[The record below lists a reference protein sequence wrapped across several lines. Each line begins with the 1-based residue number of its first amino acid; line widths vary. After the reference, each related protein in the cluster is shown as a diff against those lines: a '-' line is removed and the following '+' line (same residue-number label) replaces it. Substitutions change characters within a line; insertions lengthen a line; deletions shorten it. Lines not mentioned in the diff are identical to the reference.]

1 MYKHKLALVLMV
13 ISVSLAL
20 SGVGNVHSVRSADL
34 PLAPSVQGNS
44 DIELD
49 EKLMQF
55 ERYLTDMQHEL
66 AIPGMSVAIVKDQE
80 LVWAQGFGYADVVAK
95 RPATADT

>member
-34 PLAPSVQGNS
+34 PPALISGHEVVPLRSETVHLLSHRPPLAQRVRSPLLPDRVS
-44 DIELD
+44 L
-49 EKLMQF
+49 
-55 ERYLTDMQHEL
+55 
-66 AIPGMSVAIVKDQE
+66 P
-80 LVWAQGFGYADVVAK
+80 VV
-95 RPATADT
+95 RF

>member
-34 PLAPSVQGNS
+34 PPVSGHEVVPLRSETVHLLSHRPPLAQRVRSPLLPDRVS
-44 DIELD
+44 L
-49 EKLMQF
+49 
-55 ERYLTDMQHEL
+55 
-66 AIPGMSVAIVKDQE
+66 P
-80 LVWAQGFGYADVVAK
+80 VV
-95 RPATADT
+95 RF